1 MLSKKSFNAINALVW
16 LGLMQA
22 AGPVSLQKISE
33 AMQVSISSLE
43 QIFSTLKACDLIVSF
58 KGPGGGYATRSP
70 LTSISLWSIA
80 KPFEVEAQSIEKNLD
95 SEKKQVG
102 KLSSESIFEMFQ
114 HASVR
119 LLSSI
124 SLQEALDLCQIV
136 PAESE
141 FKHLAQANRFKL
153 KPVTNSSFPKGP
165 NSVFNWA
172 QF

>member
-80 KPFEVEAQSIEKNLD
+80 KPSIVRKN
-95 SEKKQVG
+95 K
-102 KLSSESIFEMFQ
+102 SESC
-114 HASVR
+114 
-119 LLSSI
+119 LLKRSLRCSSTLP
-124 SLQEALDLCQIV
+124 SGC
-136 PAESE
+136 
-141 FKHLAQANRFKL
+141 
-153 KPVTNSSFPKGP
+153 
-165 NSVFNWA
+165 
-172 QF
+172 